1 MGYCSSPPAIIEEM
15 IMIQVIDDLITDIYD
30 EHPHPLIVCN
40 TADDYT
46 ARLVS
51 QLNQKRTT
59 RINQSPTRS
68 PACSRPTQ
76 QETQL

>member
-1 MGYCSSPPAIIEEM
+1 M

-30 EHPHPLIVCN
+30 EHPHPRIVCN

-59 RINQSPTRS
+59 RTNQSPTRS
-68 PACSRPTQ
+68 PACSRSAQ
-76 QETQL
+76 QEAQL